1 MRLLPIFFL
10 LVVCCATYRAS
21 AQAKATEQLNERYK
35 DALTLYFYK
44 NTLRMLNQTEDPAFD
59 ELIKDVEK
67 LKFLMIDKGKTGFGK
82 TDYAS
87 LVNAYKKERYEEMIT
102 SRMDGRKFDVYMKEE
117 DGRVKGTILLVND
130 STSLFVLDV
139 LGRVA
144 VDKAGTLFKTLDVNS
159 EIGSRITDFLKD
171 KPQKKKDHII
181 D

>member
-1 MRLLPIFFL
+1 MRLTIFFFL
-10 LVVCCATYRAS
+10 LITLFIHADVK
-21 AQAKATEQLNERYK
+21 AQAQATEQLNERYK

-44 NTLRMLNQTEDPAFD
+44 NTLRMLNQTEDPEFD

-82 TDYAS
+82 TDYTG
-87 LVNAYKKERYEEMIT
+87 LVNAYKKEKYEEMLT
-102 SRMDGRKFDVYMKEE
+102 SRMDGRKFDVYIKEE
-117 DGRVKGTILLVND
+117 SGRVKGTILLVSD

-144 VDKAGTLFKTLDVNS
+144 VEKAGSLFKTLDGSS
-159 EIGSRITDFLKD
+159 EIGNKISDFLKD
-171 KPQKKKDHII
+171 KPKKKKDHII